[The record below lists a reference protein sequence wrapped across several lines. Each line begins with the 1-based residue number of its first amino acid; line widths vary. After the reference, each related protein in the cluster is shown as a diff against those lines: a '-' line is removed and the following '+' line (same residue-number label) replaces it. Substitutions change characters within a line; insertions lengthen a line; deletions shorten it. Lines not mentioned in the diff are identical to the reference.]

1 MDNSTAVD
9 AAIGKGGIAKDEP
22 VKGSLSNDEPVKGSW
37 GELFRDGRGLY
48 STLII
53 GGIALH
59 ATQVLVIAIIM
70 PTIVGDIGGA
80 AYYTWA
86 AMLYTIGAIVG
97 ASSTGAVWSRFGA
110 RKGYALGAFVFALG
124 TAACAMAP
132 EMFSLIA
139 ARGVQGWAGGLVS
152 GGGTALITSLY
163 DARLRTRILAI
174 AQGTFTLCH
183 LGGPI
188 VGGVFAAVHWWRGS
202 FWLMAP
208 FMLGFAVIALVKI
221 PARLDTEAER
231 SAVPPFPFFRLT
243 MLAVGVCA
251 IAATGPVD
259 DAVLRALLV
268 VTAVLLVGATFI
280 LDREAGNKLFPS
292 HALSLTVPIGLCL
305 WVLALHATAQT
316 AVTLFLPLLLQVV
329 HGVSPLF
336 INFVTIAISLGW
348 TVGAF
353 WVSGWSGARERWA
366 LITGPLIA
374 FAALLCIT
382 LVARMAALELLS
394 FAAFMMGLGIG
405 VYNVHL
411 VARTMDRAPPGEQ
424 RTTAAALSS
433 VRSLG
438 TAFGAAIAGVIAH
451 AAGLGDATEPQAVG
465 QAVSAVYVFCLVP
478 FALVAIF
485 TWRFTR
491 IALGQTMIIAATAD

>member
-1 MDNSTAVD
+1 MGDTTAGE
-9 AAIGKGGIAKDEP
+9 AAPQRAGRADEA
-22 VKGSLSNDEPVKGSW
+22 SEKGSW
-37 GELFRDGRGLY
+37 AELFSGGHALY

-70 PTIVGDIGGA
+70 PTIVTDIGGA

-86 AMLYTIGAIVG
+86 AMLYTIGSIIG
-97 ASSTGAVWSRFGA
+97 ASSTGVVWSRFGA

-124 TAACAMAP
+124 TTACALAP

-152 GGGTALITSLY
+152 GGGMALITSLY

-174 AQGTFTLCH
+174 SQGTFTLCH

-188 VGGVFAAVHWWRGS
+188 VGGLFAAIHWWRGS
-202 FWLMAP
+202 FWLMVP
-208 FMLGFAVIALVKI
+208 FMLAFAVVALLKI
-221 PARLDTEAER
+221 PARLETEAER
-231 SAVPPFPFFRLT
+231 SAVAPFPFFRLA

-251 IAATGPVD
+251 IAATGPVEGPL
-259 DAVLRALLV
+259 ARAALV
-268 VTAVLLVGATFI
+268 AFAVLLVGATFY
-280 LDREAGNKLFPS
+280 LDHGSGNKLFPS

-305 WVLALHATAQT
+305 WVLIMHAAGQT

-336 INFVTIAISLGW
+336 INFVTIAISMGW

-353 WVSGWSGARERWA
+353 LASGWSGPRERWA
-366 LITGPLIA
+366 LIAGPLVA
-374 FAALLCIT
+374 FAGLASIT
-382 LVARMAALELLS
+382 AIARLPALELLALS
-394 FAAFMMGLGIG
+394 AFAMGLGIG
-405 VYNVHL
+405 IYNVHL
-411 VARTMDRAPPGEQ
+411 VARTMDRAPQGEQ
-424 RTTAAALSS
+424 RSTAAALSS

-438 TAFGAAIAGVIAH
+438 TAFGAAIAGVIAN

-465 QAVSAVYVFCLVP
+465 QAVSAVYLFCLIP
-478 FALVAIF
+478 FALAALF
-485 TWRFTR
+485 TWRFTG
-491 IALGQTMIIAATAD
+491 ITLPKAAAAAAN

>member
-1 MDNSTAVD
+1 MGDTTAGE
-9 AAIGKGGIAKDEP
+9 AAPQRAGRADEA
-22 VKGSLSNDEPVKGSW
+22 SEKGSW
-37 GELFRDGRGLY
+37 AELFRGGHALY

-70 PTIVGDIGGA
+70 PTIVADIGGA

-86 AMLYTIGAIVG
+86 AMLYTIGSIIG
-97 ASSTGAVWSRFGA
+97 ASSTGVVWSRFGA

-124 TAACAMAP
+124 TTACALAP

-152 GGGTALITSLY
+152 GGGMALITSLY

-174 AQGTFTLCH
+174 SQGTFTLCH

-188 VGGVFAAVHWWRGS
+188 VGGLFAAIHWWRGS
-202 FWLMAP
+202 FWLMVP
-208 FMLGFAVIALVKI
+208 FMLAFAVVALLKI
-221 PARLDTEAER
+221 PARLETEAER
-231 SAVPPFPFFRLT
+231 SAVAPFPFFRLA

-251 IAATGPVD
+251 IAATGPVEGPL
-259 DAVLRALLV
+259 ARAALV
-268 VTAVLLVGATFI
+268 AFAVLLVGATFY
-280 LDREAGNKLFPS
+280 LDHGSGNKLFPS

-305 WVLALHATAQT
+305 WVLIMHAAGQT

-336 INFVTIAISLGW
+336 INFVTIAISMGW

-353 WVSGWSGARERWA
+353 LASGWSGPRERWA
-366 LITGPLIA
+366 LIAGPLVA
-374 FAALLCIT
+374 FAGLASIT
-382 LVARMAALELLS
+382 AIARLPALELLALS
-394 FAAFMMGLGIG
+394 AFAMGLGIG
-405 VYNVHL
+405 IYNVHL

-424 RTTAAALSS
+424 RSTAAALSS

-438 TAFGAAIAGVIAH
+438 TAFGAAIAGVIAN

-465 QAVSAVYVFCLVP
+465 QAVSAVYLFCLIP
-478 FALVAIF
+478 FALAALF
-485 TWRFTR
+485 TWRFTG
-491 IALGQTMIIAATAD
+491 ITLPKAAAAAAN

>member
-1 MDNSTAVD
+1 MGDTTAGE
-9 AAIGKGGIAKDEP
+9 AAPQRAGRADEA
-22 VKGSLSNDEPVKGSW
+22 SEKGSW
-37 GELFRDGRGLY
+37 AELFRGGHALY

-70 PTIVGDIGGA
+70 PTIVTDIGGA

-86 AMLYTIGAIVG
+86 AMLYTIGSIIG
-97 ASSTGAVWSRFGA
+97 ASSTGVVWSRFGA

-124 TAACAMAP
+124 TTACALAP

-152 GGGTALITSLY
+152 GGGMALITSLY

-174 AQGTFTLCH
+174 SQGTFTLCH

-188 VGGVFAAVHWWRGS
+188 VGGLFAAIHWWRGS
-202 FWLMAP
+202 FWLMVP
-208 FMLGFAVIALVKI
+208 FMLAFAVVALLKI
-221 PARLDTEAER
+221 PARLETEAER
-231 SAVPPFPFFRLT
+231 SAVAPFPFFRLA

-251 IAATGPVD
+251 IAATGPVEGPL
-259 DAVLRALLV
+259 ARAALV
-268 VTAVLLVGATFI
+268 AFAVLLVGATFY
-280 LDREAGNKLFPS
+280 LDHGSGNKLFPS

-305 WVLALHATAQT
+305 WVLIMHAAGQT

-336 INFVTIAISLGW
+336 INFVTIAISMGW

-353 WVSGWSGARERWA
+353 LASGWSGPRERWA
-366 LITGPLIA
+366 LIAGPLVA
-374 FAALLCIT
+374 FAGLASIT
-382 LVARMAALELLS
+382 AIARLPALELLALS
-394 FAAFMMGLGIG
+394 AFAMGLGIG
-405 VYNVHL
+405 IYNVHL

-424 RTTAAALSS
+424 RSTAAALSS

-438 TAFGAAIAGVIAH
+438 TAFGAAIAGVIAN

-465 QAVSAVYVFCLVP
+465 QAVSAVYLFCLIP
-478 FALVAIF
+478 FALAALF
-485 TWRFTR
+485 TWRFTG
-491 IALGQTMIIAATAD
+491 ITLPKAAAAAAN